1 MQLSVEQ
8 RAEPAAHAGRI
19 LLIDDE
25 QRVLRFVTRGLRAE
39 GYVTDAADN
48 GTEGLRK
55 ALDGSWDLII
65 LDLLMPGVDG
75 SSVLRSIVAERPE
88 QAVMVL
94 SCLSAT
100 ETKVS
105 CFEAG
110 ADDYLAKPFSLEE
123 LLARV
128 RAHLRVAARGAQI
141 TLAVGRLRLDLV
153 RREAQLGPVR
163 VVLAERE
170 FLLLRELMRR
180 AGQTVSKQR
189 LLSAVWQ
196 YHFDPGSN
204 VVDVYV
210 RRLRA
215 KLGAD
220 VIATVRG
227 QGYRIDGR

>member
-1 MQLSVEQ
+1 MQPSAEQ
-8 RAEPAAHAGRI
+8 GLEPVPAGRI

-25 QRVLRFVTRGLRAE
+25 QRVLRFVTKGLRAE
-39 GYVTDAADN
+39 GFVTDAADS
-48 GTEGLRK
+48 GAEGLRK
-55 ALDGSWDLII
+55 ALAADWDLII
-65 LDLLMPGVDG
+65 LDMLMPDMDG
-75 SSVLRSIVAERPE
+75 DAVLRGVLAERPA
-88 QAVMVL
+88 QPVLVL

-100 ETKVS
+100 EAKVR

-110 ADDYLAKPFSLEE
+110 ADDYLIKPFSLDE

-128 RAHLRVAARGAQI
+128 RARLRAAARPTPV
-141 TLAVGRLRLDLV
+141 TLAAGRLHLDLV
-153 RREAQLGPVR
+153 RREARIGSTR
-163 VVLAERE
+163 AALAERE
-170 FLLLRELMRR
+170 FLLLCELMRH

-189 LLSAVWQ
+189 LLSAVWN

-220 VIATVRG
+220 AIRTVRG
-227 QGYRIDGR
+227 QGYRVDAR